1 MTVRCL
7 SVGPLGTNCYVIA
20 DNSGTAAVID
30 PGDEAARI
38 QAMLSE
44 NGWTPT
50 CVLLTHVHF
59 DHIGALKAL
68 VDASGCRV
76 VCHRDE
82 EAALTDGVRNLSAL
96 FGVPLATVSHADTVV
111 DGEEVTVGEMTFSVV
126 HTPGHTP
133 GSVCYRLGD
142 NLFSGDTLFC
152 ESIGRTDFPGGDM
165 HEMRRSLEKVL
176 SMEGIAKVYPG
187 HDEPTTLEHER
198 QYNPY
203 C

>member
-7 SVGPLGTNCYVIA
+7 AVGPLGTNCYLVA
-20 DNSGTAAVID
+20 DDNGTAVVID

-38 QAMLSE
+38 QAMLDD
-44 NGWTPT
+44 NGWTLA

-59 DHIGALKAL
+59 DHVGALKTL

-76 VCHRDE
+76 ICHRDE

-96 FGVPLATVSHADTVV
+96 FRVPLTTVSHADTVD
-111 DGEEVTVGEMTFSVV
+111 DGDEVTVGDMTFTVV

-142 NLFSGDTLFC
+142 ILFSGDTLFC
-152 ESIGRTDFPGGDM
+152 ESIGRTDFPGGDRTA
-165 HEMRRSLEKVL
+165 MRRSLANVL
-176 SMEGIAKVYPG
+176 SMDGIATVYPG